1 MNIPMLEPQT
11 LETPMLIQALQ
22 AAHAAVL
29 EHKEEI
35 AGLDQAIGD
44 GDHVYNVL
52 RGLEAALAGQD
63 ALRELELAAALKSV
77 ARTLLETVGGS
88 AGPLLASF
96 VLGMARQVQEPVTPA
111 VFAQMFASGVQAM
124 QQRGKAGL
132 GEKTMLDVLIP
143 TAGCLT
149 SLSHSAEPLAARLEA
164 VRRAAHQGMEA
175 TRDLVA
181 TKGRA
186 AFLGERAVGVV
197 DPGARSSQ
205 LMIAAIC
212 DELARHSV
220 PV

>member
-1 MNIPMLEPQT
+1 MNTQL
-11 LETPMLIQALQ
+11 LIHALQ

-35 AGLDQAIGD
+35 ADLDQAIGD
-44 GDHVYNVL
+44 GDHVHNVL
-52 RGLEAALAGQD
+52 RGLEAVLARQDELAGQ
-63 ALRELELAAALKSV
+63 ELTAALKGV

-88 AGPLLASF
+88 AGPLLASL
-96 VLGMARQVQEPVTPA
+96 VLGMAREVREPVTPA
-111 VFAQMFASGVQAM
+111 VFARMFASGVEALQL
-124 QQRGKAGL
+124 RGKAGL

-143 TAGCLT
+143 TAEVLT
-149 SLSHSAEPLAARLEA
+149 ALSHSQDSAARLEA
-164 VRRAAHQGMEA
+164 VRRAAHTGMES

-186 AFLGERAVGVV
+186 AGLGQRAVGVV

-205 LMIAAIC
+205 VIITAIC
-212 DELARHSV
+212 DELARRVV